1 MRGQRGSHS
10 IQASH
15 RQGRIRFHTTFSGD
29 VRSHH
34 LTHHDVERVLRWPRL
49 SDDLTARGDEQAAER
64 VAVWLANPPMATAD
78 PSSVLVVTRERH
90 NARHVQDAWRIYRG
104 DLDLSRVRSAREA
117 FLTFLGRY
125 GLDLQIGNASRR
137 LFTSCQVPMGPSG
150 NAAPQLPSEAADV
163 DVRTFQLLEV
173 VPETAVIQVTIA
185 YAVNETAVRSELGRH
200 EPRDGRPS
208 ARERRMTL
216 ER

>member
-1 MRGQRGSHS
+1 VSQS
-10 IQASH
+10 IRAPQ
-15 RQGRIRFHTTFSGD
+15 RQGRIRFDTSFSGD

-34 LTHHDVERVLRWPRL
+34 LTHHDVERVLRWPRC
-49 SDDLTARGDEQAAER
+49 SDDLTGQGDEQAAER
-64 VAVWLANPPMATAD
+64 ITVSLANPPMETPD
-78 PSSVLVVTRERH
+78 PSSILVITREKR

-117 FLTFLGRY
+117 FLAFLNRY

-150 NAAPQLPSEAADV
+150 NAAVQLPDAAADV
-163 DVRTFQLLEV
+163 DVRTFQLLEL
-173 VPETAVIQVTIA
+173 VPESAVIEVRIA
-185 YAVNETAVRSELGRH
+185 YAVNETAVRSDLVRH
-200 EPRDGRPS
+200 ELRGGRPS
-208 ARERRMTL
+208 MRERRMIL

>member
-1 MRGQRGSHS
+1 MSHS
-10 IQASH
+10 IRAPH
-15 RQGRIRFHTTFSGD
+15 RQGRIRFDISFSGD

-34 LTHHDVERVLRWPRL
+34 LTHHDVERVLRWPRC
-49 SDDLTARGDEQAAER
+49 SDHLTGQGDEQAAER
-64 VAVWLANPPMATAD
+64 VAVWLANPPMETPE
-78 PSSVLVVTRERH
+78 PSSILVITRERR

-150 NAAPQLPSEAADV
+150 NAAAQLPDAAADV
-163 DVRTFQLLEV
+163 DVSTCQLLKLI
-173 VPETAVIQVTIA
+173 PETAVIEVSIA
-185 YAVNETAVRSELGRH
+185 YAVNETAVRSDLVRH
-200 EPRDGRPS
+200 ERRGGRPS
-208 ARERRMTL
+208 MRERRMIL

>member
-1 MRGQRGSHS
+1 VSQS
-10 IQASH
+10 IRAPQ
-15 RQGRIRFHTTFSGD
+15 RQGSIRFDTSFSGD

-34 LTHHDVERVLRWPRL
+34 LTHHDVERVLRWPRC
-49 SDDLTARGDEQAAER
+49 SDDLTGQGDEQAAER
-64 VAVWLANPPMATAD
+64 ITVSLANPPMETPD
-78 PSSVLVVTRERH
+78 PSSILVITREKR

-117 FLTFLGRY
+117 FLAFLNRY

-150 NAAPQLPSEAADV
+150 NAAVQLPDAAADF
-163 DVRTFQLLEV
+163 DVRTFQLLEL
-173 VPETAVIQVTIA
+173 VPESAVIEVRIA
-185 YAVNETAVRSELGRH
+185 YAVNETAVRSDLVRH
-200 EPRDGRPS
+200 ELRGGRPS
-208 ARERRMTL
+208 MRERRMIL

>member
-1 MRGQRGSHS
+1 VSQS
-10 IQASH
+10 IRAPQ
-15 RQGRIRFHTTFSGD
+15 RQGRIRFDTSFSGD

-34 LTHHDVERVLRWPRL
+34 LTHHDVERVLRWPRC
-49 SDDLTARGDEQAAER
+49 SDDLTGQGDEQAAER
-64 VAVWLANPPMATAD
+64 ITVSLANPPMETPD
-78 PSSVLVVTRERH
+78 PSSILVITREKR

-117 FLTFLGRY
+117 FLAFLNRY

-150 NAAPQLPSEAADV
+150 NAAAQIPDAAADF
-163 DVRTFQLLEV
+163 DVRTFQLLDL
-173 VPETAVIQVTIA
+173 VPESAVIEVRIA
-185 YAVNETAVRSELGRH
+185 YAVNETAVRSDLVRH
-200 EPRDGRPS
+200 ELRGGGPS
-208 ARERRMTL
+208 MRERRMIL

>member
-1 MRGQRGSHS
+1 VSHS
-10 IQASH
+10 IQAPQ
-15 RQGRIRFHTTFSGD
+15 RQGRIRFDTSFSGD

-34 LTHHDVERVLRWPRL
+34 LTHHDVERVLRWPRC
-49 SDDLTARGDEQAAER
+49 SDDLTALGDEHAAER
-64 VAVWLANPPMATAD
+64 VAVCLANPPMDTAD
-78 PSSVLVVTRERH
+78 PSSILVITREKR

-150 NAAPQLPSEAADV
+150 NAAAQVPDAAADV
-163 DVRTFQLLEV
+163 DVRTFQLLKL
-173 VPETAVIQVTIA
+173 VPETALIEVNIA
-185 YAVNETAVRSELGRH
+185 YAVNETAVRSDLVRH
-200 EPRDGRPS
+200 ELRVGRPS
-208 ARERRMTL
+208 MRERRMTL

>member
-1 MRGQRGSHS
+1 MSQS
-10 IQASH
+10 IRAPQ
-15 RQGRIRFHTTFSGD
+15 RQGSIRFDTSFSGD

-34 LTHHDVERVLRWPRL
+34 LTHHDVERVLRWPRC
-49 SDDLTARGDEQAAER
+49 SDDLTGQADEQAAER
-64 VAVWLANPPMATAD
+64 ITVSLANPPMETPD
-78 PSSVLVVTRERH
+78 PSSILVITRETR

-117 FLTFLGRY
+117 FLAFLNRY

-150 NAAPQLPSEAADV
+150 NAAVQLPDAAADV
-163 DVRTFQLLEV
+163 DVRTFQLLEL
-173 VPETAVIQVTIA
+173 VPESAVIEVRIA
-185 YAVNETAVRSELGRH
+185 YAVNETAVRSDLVRH
-200 EPRDGRPS
+200 ELRGGRPS
-208 ARERRMTL
+208 MRERRMIL

>member
-1 MRGQRGSHS
+1 VSQS
-10 IQASH
+10 IRAPQ
-15 RQGRIRFHTTFSGD
+15 RQGSIRFDTSFSGD

-34 LTHHDVERVLRWPRL
+34 LTHHDVERVLRWPRC
-49 SDDLTARGDEQAAER
+49 SDDLTGQGDEQAAER
-64 VAVWLANPPMATAD
+64 ITVSLANPPMETPD
-78 PSSVLVVTRERH
+78 PSSILVITREKR

-117 FLTFLGRY
+117 FLAFLNRY

-150 NAAPQLPSEAADV
+150 NAAVQLPDAAADF
-163 DVRTFQLLEV
+163 DVRTFQLLEL
-173 VPETAVIQVTIA
+173 VPESAVIDVRIA
-185 YAVNETAVRSELGRH
+185 YAVNETAVRSDLVRH
-200 EPRDGRPS
+200 ELRGGRPS
-208 ARERRMTL
+208 MRERRMIL